1 MKKYFKLIFMVTKVQ
16 FLSRDNDVLIHSQW
30 IITNHDVYFQKFLT
44 EKKLRFFKTVE
55 NRIAARSVEEGES
68 SVLPMTMVIINND
81 NTGTYQN
88 FVRYH
93 DENKLT
99 NKCDYPSI
107 NPREILIFVRKQFT
121 YFLSLEVS
129 NVRYIT
135 SKWLIGLGWLP
146 TSW

>member
-1 MKKYFKLIFMVTKVQ
+1 M
-16 FLSRDNDVLIHSQW
+16 
-30 IITNHDVYFQKFLT
+30 YFQKFLT

-93 DENKLT
+93 DEN
-99 NKCDYPSI
+99 
-107 NPREILIFVRKQFT
+107 
-121 YFLSLEVS
+121 
-129 NVRYIT
+129 
-135 SKWLIGLGWLP
+135 LP
-146 TSW
+146 TNVIIPR